1 MLNLYMRWIMRP
13 RTLINIGLLLLI
25 FIHLAMAQNENP
37 INVIP
42 GIQVK
47 FNNGNFTEAIRLI
60 LILTVLSLAPS
71 IIIMTTSFIRI
82 VTVLSVL
89 RQAIGLP
96 NVPPNQVITS
106 LALFL
111 TFYVMYPVINQINQN
126 ALQPYLQHKITDK
139 QFIQNTIEPLKE
151 FMVRNT
157 KVSTEKTFLLASN
170 IPNKDNIKNINDLPL
185 SVVVPAFMVSE
196 LSIAF
201 QIIFLL
207 YLPFLIIDMVVS
219 AILLAMGIIMI
230 PPTVISLPFKIMLF
244 VLVNGWELV
253 ILSLVRSYH

>member
-1 MLNLYMRWIMRP
+1 MKIAKLLFSLLFI
-13 RTLINIGLLLLI
+13 LIIVHI
-25 FIHLAMAQNENP
+25 SFAEAQNVND

-42 GIQVK
+42 GIKVS
-47 FNNGNFTEAIRLI
+47 FNNNNFTEAIRLL

-111 TFYVMYPVINQINQN
+111 SFYVMYPVLNQINQN

-151 FMVRNT
+151 FMVKNT
-157 KVSTEKTFLLASN
+157 KISTEKTFLLASN
-170 IPNKDNIKNINDLPL
+170 ISNKNNIKTINDLPL
-185 SVVVPAFMVSE
+185 SVVIPAFMVSE

-219 AILLAMGIIMI
+219 AILLAMGIMMI

-253 ILSLVRSYH
+253 ALSLVRSYH